1 MAIRLIEAMLTVRT
15 NPRLMKH
22 KTDAGT
28 IILTLHDH
36 EATSGFIYLNGP
48 NVGKIVKGGD
58 INWEAFE
65 DVKGSVT
72 LFNTDS

>member
-1 MAIRLIEAMLTVRT
+1 MGISLILDLKTIRT

-22 KTDAGT
+22 RTDAGT
-28 IILTLHDH
+28 IIMTLHDH

-58 INWEAFE
+58 INWEGFE
-65 DVKGSVT
+65 DLKGSVT
-72 LFNTDS
+72 LFNNN